1 MNFPVLE
8 MFHSIQ
14 GEGIFTGVPS
24 IFIRVAGCNLRC
36 VFKGSRCDTPY
47 SSFELDKPI
56 VDTVEGAI
64 EYFNEFYKQ
73 CPNTSHIVFT
83 GGEPMLYQVQLMEF
97 IKGIADLGNFK
108 YTVETNGSLLNEIGL
123 ICGDDFDSWIDLWS
137 ISPKL
142 STSVDWECKYL
153 NENQRD
159 NHNKNR
165 INIENLA
172 SYLNNTI
179 VMHKEVAEYDDDS
192 YFPLIDDRPKFQLK
206 FVYSGEESLVE
217 IKDILDK
224 LVEETGYSKEVIYG
238 SVLLMPEAGSKGQ
251 LENNSEECVQVC
263 LENGFRFCDRLHLRI
278 WGNKRCV

>member
-24 IFIRVAGCNLRC
+24 IFIRVARCNLRC

-64 EYFNEFYKQ
+64 EYFEEFYKQ
-73 CPNTSHIVFT
+73 CPNTTHIVFT

-97 IKGIADLGNFK
+97 IKGIADLGNFR

-123 ICGDDFDSWIDLWS
+123 ICSDDFDSWIDLWS

-159 NHNKNR
+159 NHNKKR

-179 VMHKEVAEYDDDS
+179 VMHKEVAEYDDAS
-192 YFPLIDDRPKFQLK
+192 YFPLVDDRPKFQLK

-224 LVEETGYSKEVIYG
+224 LVKETGYSKEVIYG
-238 SVLLMPEAGSKGQ
+238 SVLLMPEAGSKEQ

>member
-14 GEGIFTGVPS
+14 GEGIFTGTPS

-64 EYFNEFYKQ
+64 EYFEEFYKQ

-97 IKGIADLGNFK
+97 IKGIADLGVFR

-123 ICGDDFDSWIDLWS
+123 ICSDDFDSWIDLWS

-142 STSVDWECKYL
+142 STSVDWDCKYL
-153 NENQRD
+153 DENQRD
-159 NHNKNR
+159 NHNKKR

-179 VMHKEVAEYDDDS
+179 VMHKEVAEYDDAS

>member
-64 EYFNEFYKQ
+64 EYFEEFYKQ

-97 IKGIADLGNFK
+97 IKGIADLGVFR

-123 ICGDDFDSWIDLWS
+123 ICSDDFDSWIDLWS

-179 VMHKEVAEYDDDS
+179 VMHKEVAEYDDAS

-224 LVEETGYSKEVIYG
+224 LIEETGYSKEVIYG
-238 SVLLMPEAGSKGQ
+238 SVLLMPEAGSKEQ
-251 LENNSEECVQVC
+251 LENNSEECVLVC

>member
-64 EYFNEFYKQ
+64 EYFEEFYKQ

-97 IKGIADLGNFK
+97 IKGIADLGVFR

-123 ICGDDFDSWIDLWS
+123 ICSDDFDSWIDLWS

-142 STSVDWECKYL
+142 STSVDWGCKYL

-179 VMHKEVAEYDDDS
+179 VMHKEVAEYDDAS

-224 LVEETGYSKEVIYG
+224 LVEETGYSKEIIYG

-251 LENNSEECVQVC
+251 LENNSEECVKVC

>member
-14 GEGIFTGVPS
+14 GEGIFTGTPS

-97 IKGIADLGNFK
+97 IKGIADLGDFR
-108 YTVETNGSLLNEIGL
+108 YTVETNGSLFNEIGL
-123 ICGDDFDSWIDLWS
+123 ILSDEWESWIDLWS

-159 NHNKNR
+159 NHNKTR

-172 SYLNNTI
+172 SYINNTI
-179 VMHKEVAEYDDDS
+179 VMHHEDGIYDDNS
-192 YFPLIDDRPKFQLK
+192 YFPLIDNGPKFQLK

-224 LVEETGYSKEVIYG
+224 LVKESGYSKEIIYG
-238 SVLLMPEAGSKGQ
+238 SVLLMPEAGSKEQ
-251 LENNSEECVQVC
+251 LENNSEECVKVC